1 MSRIKIE
8 NLTDKHTI
16 IGIKQEDVE
25 TIADMLEGLS
35 VFVSNKLTYT
45 LKPEEKEINNI
56 FLNTLNAIEIML
68 GQCDGACSSCICD
81 KCLSSPE
88 NRGGHLFGDKT
99 ILDVPSKYIDDPNGY
114 IESITE
120 SK

>member
-16 IGIKQEDVE
+16 IGIKQDDVKI
-25 TIADMLEGLS
+25 IAGMLKSLS
-35 VFVSNKLTYT
+35 VFVGNKLCDV

-68 GQCDGACSSCICD
+68 GQCDGSCSSCVCD
-81 KCLSSPE
+81 KCWAHPE
-88 NRGGHLFGDKT
+88 DRGGHLFGDKT
-99 ILDVPSKYIDDPNGY
+99 ILDVPSKYIDDPDGY

-120 SK
+120 HK